1 MTLTGSVL
9 AGRYRLLE
17 VIGQGG
23 MAVVYRAQDEMLA
36 REVAVK
42 VLRPAF
48 AGDDGFVERFRRE
61 ARHAA
66 ALLHPNIVT
75 IHDTGVDESAGD
87 FIVMSLVDGPDLQ
100 KIIARYGQL
109 PLGFAVRIGIETA
122 RALQFAHEHG
132 IVHRDIKPANILID
146 HDSEARVADFGIA
159 RAASDIGATTSG
171 AILGSAQY
179 VSPEQVEGEPVSPQ
193 SDIYSLGIVLYE
205 ALTGVRPFDR
215 PSQAAVALERLR
227 VTPRPARELRPD
239 LPASL
244 DATVM
249 RALERDPAARQ
260 PSAAELGGELERF
273 RAAELGGVRRRG
285 IGARAARATGTVA
298 LARAA
303 MDGSDDGWTADETVV
318 HRFPMSTDESDPTD
332 ETGVVPVATFGGGR
346 GPAAVRAGTRPARRR
361 RRALAPLAVAAGL
374 GLAALSV
381 AVLVATASLLGTGLS
396 GGVLGETSGPR
407 ASGVAVA
414 IATASPTPSPS
425 ASPTPS
431 PTPSP
436 APTPSPTPEPT
447 PEPTAAPTPR
457 PTARPTPRAT
467 PRPAPRPAVPA
478 RDPAE
483 TVRRFYDL
491 VERHDFDAAARLWT
505 RRMRE
510 EYPPKGNID
519 GRFAPTTRIDIDRL
533 AIESVNRRAGT
544 AVVSV
549 AITEYRESGPSPRR
563 FVGRWD
569 LVLSDRGWL
578 MDEPHF

>member
-1 MTLTGSVL
+1 MTLTGGVL

-23 MAVVYRAQDEMLA
+23 MAVVYRAGDEMLA

-61 ARHAA
+61 ARNAA

-75 IHDTGVDESAGD
+75 IHDTGVDEVAGD

-179 VSPEQVEGEPVSPQ
+179 VSPEQVSGEPVSPQ

-205 ALTGVRPFDR
+205 ALTGVRPFDG

-227 VTPRPARELRPD
+227 ITPRPARELRPD

-249 RALERDPAARQ
+249 RALELDPAARQ
-260 PSAAELGGELERF
+260 PSAAEFGGDLERI
-273 RAAELGGVRRRG
+273 RAAELGGIRRRG
-285 IGARAARATGTVA
+285 IGARAARATGSAA

-303 MDGSDDGWTADETVV
+303 MDGSDDGWSADETVV
-318 HRFPMSTDESDPTD
+318 HRFPMSIDATDATD
-332 ETGVVPVATFGGGR
+332 ETGVVPVATAGGGGR
-346 GPAAVRAGTRPARRR
+346 NPGAVRTGTRPGRRR

-396 GGVLGETSGPR
+396 GGVLGETSAPR
-407 ASGVAVA
+407 ASAAAVA
-414 IATASPTPSPS
+414 IATPSPTPSPS

-431 PTPSP
+431 PSP
-436 APTPSPTPEPT
+436 DPTPLPTPEPT

-457 PTARPTPRAT
+457 PTARPTPRVTA
-467 PRPAPRPAVPA
+467 RPAPQPAAPA

-505 RRMRE
+505 RRMRQ
-510 EYPPKGNID
+510 EYPPEGNID

-533 AIESVNRRAGT
+533 AIESVNRGAGT

-549 AITEYRESGPSPRR
+549 ALTEYRESGPSPRR
-563 FVGRWD
+563 FVGHWD